1 MATDR
6 SKSDQK
12 LKTKGEIASGEKLQ
26 NTIRISRVW
35 VAPHGHAERLV
46 ALALGVFEG
55 RYRHRRV
62 RSCPPPFIRILCIRI
77 HQVSS
82 KLTRSITSPVYPQK
96 PQSED
101 EPKPKRDKI
110 TSSLEPHHRESNR
123 VERTCSS
130 CPRSRTS
137 SSQQELPER
146 QIVRVC
152 LGHDPGHQ
160 VPVPR
165 PLGAPTR
172 SG

>member
-1 MATDR
+1 MKMATDR

-26 NTIRISRVW
+26 NTIRIGRVW

-62 RSCPPPFIRILCIRI
+62 RSCPPPFIRILCMHI

-101 EPKPKRDKI
+101 ESKPKRDKI

-130 CPRSRTS
+130 CPWSRTS
-137 SSQQELPER
+137 SSQAGASGTPDRSRL
-146 QIVRVC
+146 
-152 LGHDPGHQ
+152 
-160 VPVPR
+160 PR
-165 PLGAPTR
+165 PRPRAPSPSAAAAR
-172 SG
+172 SAHP